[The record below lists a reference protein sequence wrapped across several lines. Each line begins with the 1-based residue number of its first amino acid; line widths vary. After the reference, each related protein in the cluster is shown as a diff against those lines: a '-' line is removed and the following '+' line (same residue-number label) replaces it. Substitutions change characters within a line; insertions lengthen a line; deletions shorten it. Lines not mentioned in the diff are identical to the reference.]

1 MLHIT
6 TPAPFPTLHQILM
19 ETPTASV
26 VLEKYGLD
34 YCCAGKRTLDAACN
48 EHGLDPAKV
57 MHDIMFHSQNEA
69 GGAIHPS
76 LWDTDFLI
84 SYIVQN
90 HHRYLRE
97 QLPALSAMMTKV
109 VTKHGDRFPDATA
122 IQELLGELEQE
133 LLVHLDDEEQGVF
146 NRDRRSDAAYMISEI
161 RKHEEDHDDVGRKLH
176 RLRALTNDFT
186 PPDGACMTHRTAYA
200 RMKDMMHD
208 TMQHV
213 FLENALL
220 FPKLTMNE
228 STQHQHHH

>member
-1 MLHIT
+1 
-6 TPAPFPTLHQILM
+6 M

-34 YCCAGKRTLDAACN
+34 YCCAGKRTLDAACSD
-48 EHGLDPAKV
+48 HGLDPAKV
-57 MHDIMFHSQNEA
+57 MNDIVYHSQNEA

-90 HHRYLRE
+90 HHRFLRD
-97 QLPALSAMMTKV
+97 QLPVLSAMMTKV
-109 VTKHGDRFPDATA
+109 VTKHGDRFPDAAA
-122 IQELLGELEQE
+122 IQELLGELERE
-133 LLVHLDDEEQGVF
+133 LLVHLDEEEQGIF
-146 NRDRRSDAAYMISEI
+146 DHNRRSDAAYMVSEI

-220 FPKLTMNE
+220 FPKLAKIE
-228 STQHQHHH
+228 PTQHQHHH